1 MKNVFSIRLLLI
13 IAVILF
19 ASQEVRAQAF
29 DGADDHR
36 LSAGYSQIGSLSGVE
51 LGYEEGFNDYFS
63 WGMQVT
69 ALFTGEKPDEDGKFL
84 DAYDISFRLNFHW
97 SEVFKLPSKFDVYT
111 GISAGLKTV
120 GLGCGARYHFSE
132 HFGVY
137 AAAHYAPFSTF
148 TLGGSRI
155 YYKGKPA
162 LSVGLTIG
170 W

>member
-19 ASQEVRAQAF
+19 ASQQVWAQAF

-63 WGMQVT
+63 WGMQ
-69 ALFTGEKPDEDGKFL
+69 
-84 DAYDISFRLNFHW
+84 
-97 SEVFKLPSKFDVYT
+97 DVYT